1 MTNDRRLSAGVL
13 TCAMVSY
20 LVMATGMGISFVPI
34 HGNYGN
40 PDDAMYKFYREVYY
54 ARMSRLNLSI

>member
-1 MTNDRRLSAGVL
+1 VL